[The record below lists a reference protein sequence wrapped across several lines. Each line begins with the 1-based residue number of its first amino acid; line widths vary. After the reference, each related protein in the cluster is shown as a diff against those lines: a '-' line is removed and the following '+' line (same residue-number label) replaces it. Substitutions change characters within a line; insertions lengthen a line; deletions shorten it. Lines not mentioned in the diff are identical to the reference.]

1 MSTASDRHDRLAAEL
16 ERHDLLSW
24 LDLSVV
30 EMAEGRVVFEL
41 PFDEKFANIASGTV
55 HGGITATVID
65 TASGFAL
72 RTTFETPSEAML
84 TTTDLNTRYVRPATS
99 DLRVEAEVVRAGRT
113 MGVTECEVTSVH
125 EGERKVVAT
134 GGTTYRLFRQTDGD
148 EHPTGPEATADG
160 GTTTEGGR

>member
-1 MSTASDRHDRLAAEL
+1 MSTDAAYERLSAEL
-16 ERHDLLSW
+16 ERHDLLAW
-24 LDLSVV
+24 LDITPVSF
-30 EMAEGRVVFEL
+30 ERGRVVFDV

-72 RTTFETPSEAML
+72 RTTFDSPTEANL
-84 TTTDLNTRYVRPATS
+84 TTTDLNTRYVRPAT
-99 DLRVEAEVVRAGRT
+99 DDIRVEAEVVRAGQS

-134 GGTTYRLFRQTDGD
+134 GGTTYRLFREAAGD
-148 EHPTGPEATADG
+148 RHPTGESG
-160 GTTTEGGR
+160 VEGRP